1 MTFLTIAVPTYNR
14 LECLKELLPALLRQC
29 EPYPEIELF
38 ISDNCTT
45 DGSFSYIQELA
56 KHSAQ
61 LRFHRNDSNVGGDE
75 NFIRC
80 VEYSHGDYVWIF
92 GDDEIL
98 CEGAIASIVDILKS
112 SPVSLLISGIGQ
124 GPKLVWY
131 GTYTDFLRRNNP
143 RTILNHSLIT
153 CNIFKKEIFD
163 PEIARSR
170 RRTNF
175 GHMYA
180 ILDSL
185 KNGAMICVT
194 SAPIF
199 NVRTNRAPFEKK
211 PKFIWIKYVQLFLH
225 MELPYSKI
233 TYFICFDLVGAT
245 ILRQLR
251 KLQGINK
258 N

>member
-14 LECLKELLPALLRQC
+14 LEYLKELLPELLRQC
-29 EPYPEIELF
+29 HPYPEIELF

-45 DGSFSYIQELA
+45 DGSFSYIQDLA
-56 KHSAQ
+56 NYSAQ
-61 LRFHRNDSNVGGDE
+61 LHFNRNNSNVGGDE

-98 CEGAIASIVDILKS
+98 CEGAIACIIDILKS

-124 GPKLVWY
+124 GHEFIWCGK
-131 GTYTDFLRRNNP
+131 YTDFLGRNKP

-163 PEIARSR
+163 PAIARSR
-170 RRTNF
+170 RKTNF

-251 KLQGINK
+251 RVQGINK